1 MIVFGTDGWR
11 GIIARDFTFD
21 NVQIVALATALYAA
35 KLSKNKK
42 PSVVIGYDARFLSKE
57 FAQEAACVM
66 ASKGVV
72 VHLTDGIS
80 STPQVSFATKQKK
93 ATLGVVITASHNPAE
108 YNGYKLKSNTGGP
121 AFPEQVLAL
130 EKELDALQKK
140 RPVLKLKPLDEYIK
154 EKTIRLFGAKES
166 YLRYLKRKIDIRTIQ
181 KAGLKVL
188 FDPMHGAGIDT
199 IKELLP
205 KADEI
210 HAEFN
215 PSFGDIDHPEP
226 MAEYLPALMS
236 KVRDG
241 GYDIGLATDGDADR
255 LGAVDEEGN
264 FVDSHK
270 IFMLL
275 MKYLYEDKKKRGAV
289 AKTVAL
295 TSMVN
300 KYCEKHG
307 IKLHE
312 LPIGFKY
319 VSKLMATEKILI
331 GGEESGGLGT
341 IVHIPERD
349 GLFNGMLLLEM
360 MVTRKKSLKQLVD
373 ELDKEFGHH
382 RYRRRDVRTT
392 EKIKQ
397 EILKACAKKPKQ
409 LGRNKVLSID
419 TRDGYKFFVNNGWL
433 LIRASGTEP
442 LLRYYAEAD
451 SMTKVNELLEEGLK
465 LK

>member
-1 MIVFGTDGWR
+1 MIIFGTDGWR
-11 GIIARDFTFD
+11 GLIARDFTFE
-21 NVQIVALATALYAA
+21 NVQLVALATALYAL
-35 KLSKNKK
+35 KLEKK

-57 FAQEAACVM
+57 FAQEAACVL

-72 VHLTDGIS
+72 VHISDGIA

-108 YNGYKLKSNTGGP
+108 YNGYKLKANTGGP
-121 AFPEQVLAL
+121 AFPEQVAAL
-130 EKELDALQKK
+130 EKELAAIEKK
-140 RPVLKLKPLDEYIK
+140 RPVIKFKTYDEYVK
-154 EKTIRLFGAKES
+154 EKLVRPFGAKES
-166 YLRYLKRKIDIRTIQ
+166 YLRYVKRKIDMNLIQ
-181 KAGLKVL
+181 KANLKVL

-210 HAEFN
+210 HAEYN
-215 PSFGDIDHPEP
+215 PSFGEVDHPEP
-226 MAEYLPALMS
+226 MAEYLPQLLE

-241 GYDIGLATDGDADR
+241 KYDVGLATDGDADR
-255 LGAVDEEGN
+255 LGAVDEDGN

-270 IFMLL
+270 VFMLL

-289 AKTVAL
+289 AKTIAL

-300 KYCEKHG
+300 KYCEKQG

-312 LPIGFKY
+312 LPIGFKH
-319 VSKLMATEKILI
+319 VSKLMATDKILI

-349 GLFNGMLLLEM
+349 GVFNGLLLLEM
-360 MVTRKKSLKQLVD
+360 MATRKKSLKQLVD
-373 ELDKEFGHH
+373 DLEKELGIH

-392 EKIKQ
+392 EKHKQ
-397 EILKACAKKPKQ
+397 EILKACARKPKQ
-409 LGRNKVLSID
+409 LGRHTVTMID
-419 TRDGYKFFVNNGWL
+419 TLDGYKFFVDKGWL

>member
-11 GIIARDFTFD
+11 GVIARDFTFD
-21 NVQIVALATALYAA
+21 NVQLVALATAHYAI
-35 KLSKNKK
+35 KLDKK
-42 PSVVIGYDARFLSKE
+42 KASVVIGYDARFLSKE
-57 FAQEAACVM
+57 FAQEAACVL

-72 VHLTDGIS
+72 VHITDSIS

-93 ATLGVVITASHNPAE
+93 ASVGVVITASHNPAE
-108 YNGYKLKSNTGGP
+108 YNGFKLKANTGGP
-121 AFPEQVLAL
+121 AFPEQVKDLETELAAI
-130 EKELDALQKK
+130 EKKK
-140 RPVLKLKPLDEYIK
+140 PVIKFKTYDEYVK
-154 EKTIRLFGAKES
+154 DKLIRPFGAKES
-166 YLRYLKRKIDIRTIQ
+166 YLRYVKRKVDMPAIQ

-188 FDPMHGAGIDT
+188 FDPMHGAGIHT
-199 IKELLP
+199 IKDLLP

-210 HAEFN
+210 HADYN
-215 PSFGDIDHPEP
+215 PSFGEIDHPEP
-226 MAEYLPALMS
+226 MAEYLPVLMS
-236 KVRDG
+236 KVKEG
-241 GYDIGLATDGDADR
+241 KYDVGLATDGDADR
-255 LGAVDEEGN
+255 LGAVDEQGN
-264 FVDSHK
+264 FVDSHRV
-270 IFMLL
+270 FMLL

-289 AKTVAL
+289 AKTIAL

-312 LPIGFKY
+312 LPIGFKH
-319 VSKLMATEKILI
+319 VSKLMATDKILI

-349 GLFNGMLLLEM
+349 GIFNGMLLLEM
-360 MVTRKKSLKQLVD
+360 MVKRKKKLSQLVD
-373 ELDKEFGHH
+373 ELDAEFGPH
-382 RYRRRDVRTT
+382 RYRRRDVRMT
-392 EKIKQ
+392 EKQKQ
-397 EILKACAKKPKQ
+397 DILKACARKPKQ
-409 LGRNKVLSID
+409 LGRHKVTSID
-419 TRDGYKFFVNNGWL
+419 TTDGYKFFVDKGWL

>member
-11 GIIARDFTFD
+11 GLIARDFTFD
-21 NVQIVALATALYAA
+21 NVQIVALATALYAL
-35 KLSKNKK
+35 KVDKK
-42 PSVVIGYDARFLSKE
+42 KASVVIGYDARFLSRE
-57 FAQEAACVM
+57 FAEEAACVM

-72 VHLTDGIS
+72 VHITEAIA

-93 ATLGVVITASHNPAE
+93 ATIGVVITASHNPAE

-121 AFPEQVLAL
+121 AFPEVIAEVEKELAAL
-130 EKELDALQKK
+130 EKK
-140 RPVLKLKPLDEYIK
+140 RPAIKFKTFDEYVK
-154 EKTIRLFGAKES
+154 EKLIRPFGSKES
-166 YLRYLKRKIDIRTIQ
+166 YLRYVKRKIDMPLII
-181 KAGLKVL
+181 KSGVKVL
-188 FDPMHGAGIDT
+188 FDPMHGAGINT
-199 IKELLP
+199 IKDLLP

-210 HAEFN
+210 HGEYN
-215 PSFGDIDHPEP
+215 PSFGEIDHPEP
-226 MAEYLPALMS
+226 MAEYLPTLIE
-236 KVRDG
+236 KVKEG
-241 GYDIGLATDGDADR
+241 KYDIGLATDGDADR
-255 LGAVDEEGN
+255 LGAVDENGH

-270 IFMLL
+270 VFMLL
-275 MKYLYEDKKKRGAV
+275 LKYLYEDKKKRGAV
-289 AKTVAL
+289 AKTIAL

-300 KYCEKHG
+300 KYCDKYG

-341 IVHIPERD
+341 IIHIPERD
-349 GLFNGMLLLEM
+349 GIFNGMLLLEM
-360 MVTRKKSLKQLVD
+360 MAKRKKKLSELVE
-373 ELDKEFGHH
+373 ELEDEFGVH

-397 EILKACAKKPKQ
+397 DILKACAKKPKQ
-409 LGRNKVLSID
+409 LGRYKVTSID
-419 TRDGYKFFVNNGWL
+419 TKDGYKFFIDKGWL

-451 SMTKVNELLEEGLK
+451 SMNKVNELLEEGLK
-465 LK
+465 MK

>member
-21 NVQIVALATALYAA
+21 NVQLVALATAQYAL
-35 KLSKNKK
+35 KIDKK
-42 PSVVIGYDARFLSKE
+42 KASVVIGYDARFLSKE

-72 VHLTDGIS
+72 VHITEAIA

-93 ATLGVVITASHNPAE
+93 ATVGVVITASHNPAE

-121 AFPEQVLAL
+121 AFPEQVVEL
-130 EKELDALQKK
+130 EKELAALEKK
-140 RPVLKLKPLDEYIK
+140 RPAIKFKTFDEYVK
-154 EKTIRLFGAKES
+154 EKLIRPFGAKES
-166 YLRYLKRKIDIRTIQ
+166 YLRYVKRKIDMPAIS
-181 KAGLKVL
+181 KAGIKVL
-188 FDPMHGAGIDT
+188 FDPMHGAGINT
-199 IKELLP
+199 IKDLLP

-210 HAEFN
+210 HAEYN
-215 PSFGDIDHPEP
+215 PSFGEIDHPEP
-226 MAEYLPALMS
+226 MAEYLPTLIE
-236 KVRDG
+236 KVKEG
-241 GYDIGLATDGDADR
+241 KYDVGLATDGDADR
-255 LGAVDEEGN
+255 LGAVDENGH

-270 IFMLL
+270 VFMLL
-275 MKYLYEDKKKRGAV
+275 MKYLYEEKKKRGAV
-289 AKTVAL
+289 AKTIAL

-300 KYCEKHG
+300 KYCEKYG
-307 IKLHE
+307 IKLYE
-312 LPIGFKY
+312 LPIGFKH

-341 IVHIPERD
+341 IIHIPERD
-349 GLFNGMLLLEM
+349 GIFNGMLLLEM
-360 MVTRKKSLKQLVD
+360 MAKRKKKLSELVE
-373 ELDKEFGHH
+373 ELEDEFGVH

-397 EILKACAKKPKQ
+397 DILKACARKPKQ
-409 LGRNKVLSID
+409 LGRYKVTSID
-419 TRDGYKFFVNNGWL
+419 TKDGYKFFIDKGWL

-451 SMTKVNELLEEGLK
+451 SMNKVNELLEEGLK

>member
-1 MIVFGTDGWR
+1 MIIFGTDGWR
-11 GIIARDFTFD
+11 GLIARDFTFE
-21 NVQIVALATALYAA
+21 NVQTVALATALYAL
-35 KLSKNKK
+35 KIDKK
-42 PSVVIGYDARFLSKE
+42 KASVVIGYDARFLSKE

-72 VHLTDGIS
+72 VHITDAIA

-93 ATLGVVITASHNPAE
+93 ATVGVVITASHNPAE

-121 AFPEQVLAL
+121 AFPEEIAEL
-130 EKELDALQKK
+130 EKELAVLEKK
-140 RPVLKLKPLDEYIK
+140 RPAIKFKTFDEYVK
-154 EKTIRLFGAKES
+154 EKLVRPFGAKES
-166 YLRYLKRKIDIRTIQ
+166 YLRYVKRKIDMPAII
-181 KAGLKVL
+181 KSGIKVM
-188 FDPMHGAGIDT
+188 FDPMHGAGIYT
-199 IKELLP
+199 IKDLLP

-210 HAEFN
+210 HGDYN
-215 PSFGDIDHPEP
+215 PSFGEIDHPEP
-226 MAEYLPALMS
+226 MAEYLPTLIE
-236 KVRDG
+236 KVKEG
-241 GYDIGLATDGDADR
+241 KYDVGLATDGDADR
-255 LGAVDEEGN
+255 LGAVDENGH

-270 IFMLL
+270 VFMLL

-289 AKTVAL
+289 AKTIAL

-312 LPIGFKY
+312 LPIGFKH
-319 VSKLMATEKILI
+319 VSKLMATDKILI

-341 IVHIPERD
+341 IIHIPERD
-349 GLFNGMLLLEM
+349 GIFNGMLLLEM
-360 MVTRKKSLKQLVD
+360 MAKRKKKLSELVD
-373 ELDKEFGHH
+373 ELEDEFGVH

-397 EILKACAKKPKQ
+397 DILKACAKKPKQ
-409 LGRNKVLSID
+409 LGRYKVTSID
-419 TRDGYKFFVNNGWL
+419 TKDGYKFFIDKGWL

-451 SMTKVNELLEEGLK
+451 SMNKVNELLEEGLK
-465 LK
+465 MK

>member
-11 GIIARDFTFD
+11 GVIARDFTFE
-21 NVQIVALATALYAA
+21 NVQLVALATAHYAL
-35 KLSKNKK
+35 KLNKK
-42 PSVVIGYDARFLSKE
+42 ASVVIGYDARFLSKE
-57 FAQEAACVM
+57 FAEEAACVM
-66 ASKGVV
+66 ASKGVT
-72 VHLTDGIS
+72 VHITDSIS

-121 AFPEQVLAL
+121 AFPEQIAEL
-130 EKELDALQKK
+130 EKELAAIEKK
-140 RPVLKLKPLDEYIK
+140 RPAIKFKTFDEYLK
-154 EKTIRLFGAKES
+154 DKTIRLFGAKES
-166 YLRYLKRKIDIRTIQ
+166 YLRYLKRKIDMKTIQ
-181 KAGLKVL
+181 KANLNVL
-188 FDPMHGAGIDT
+188 YDPMHGAGIDT

-205 KADEI
+205 NADEI
-210 HAEFN
+210 HGEFN
-215 PSFGDIDHPEP
+215 PSFGEIDHPEP
-226 MAEYLPALMS
+226 MAEYLPHLIE
-236 KVRDG
+236 KVREG
-241 GYDIGLATDGDADR
+241 NYDVGLATDGDADR

-270 IFMLL
+270 VFMLL

-289 AKTVAL
+289 AKTIAL

-307 IKLHE
+307 IKLYE

-360 MVTRKKSLKQLVD
+360 MVTRKKSLKQLVA
-373 ELDKEFGHH
+373 ELEQEFGAH
-382 RYRRRDVRTT
+382 RYRRRDYRTT
-392 EKIKQ
+392 DKHKQ
-397 EILKACAKKPKQ
+397 EVLKACAKQPKQ
-409 LGRNKVLSID
+409 LGRHKVLSVD
-419 TRDGYKFFVNNGWL
+419 TTDGYKFHVDKGWL

-465 LK
+465 MK

>member
-11 GIIARDFTFD
+11 GIIARDFTFE
-21 NVQIVALATALYAA
+21 NVQLVALATAQYA
-35 KLSKNKK
+35 LRIDKK
-42 PSVVIGYDARFLSKE
+42 KASVVIGYDARFLSKE
-57 FAQEAACVM
+57 FAQEAACVL

-72 VHLTDGIS
+72 VHITETIA

-121 AFPEQVLAL
+121 AFPEQIAEL
-130 EKELDALQKK
+130 EKELAAIERK
-140 RPVLKLKPLDEYIK
+140 RPVIK
-154 EKTIRLFGAKES
+154 FKSFDDYVKDKIIRPFGAKES
-166 YLRYLKRKIDIRTIQ
+166 YLRYVKRKIDMTAIT
-181 KAGLKVL
+181 KAGIKVL
-188 FDPMHGAGIDT
+188 FDPMHGAGINT
-199 IKELLP
+199 IKDLLP
-205 KADEI
+205 SADEI
-210 HAEFN
+210 HGEYN
-215 PSFGDIDHPEP
+215 PSFGEIHHPEP
-226 MAEYLPALMS
+226 MAEYLPTLIE
-236 KVRDG
+236 KVKEG
-241 GYDIGLATDGDADR
+241 KYDIGLATDGDADR
-255 LGAVDEEGN
+255 LGAVDENGH

-270 IFMLL
+270 VFMLI

-289 AKTVAL
+289 AKTIAL

-307 IKLHE
+307 IKLYE
-312 LPIGFKY
+312 LPIGFKH

-341 IVHIPERD
+341 IIHIPERD
-349 GLFNGMLLLEM
+349 GIFNGMLLLEM
-360 MVTRKKSLKQLVD
+360 MAKRKKKLSELVE
-373 ELDKEFGHH
+373 ELEEEFGVH

-392 EKIKQ
+392 EKMKQ
-397 EILKACAKKPKQ
+397 DILKACAKKPKQ
-409 LGRNKVLSID
+409 LGRYKVVSID
-419 TRDGYKFFVNNGWL
+419 TTDGYKFFIDNGWL

-451 SMTKVNELLEEGLK
+451 SMNKVNELLEEGLK

>member
-11 GIIARDFTFD
+11 GIIARDFTFE
-21 NVQIVALATALYAA
+21 NVQIVALATAMYAL
-35 KLSKNKK
+35 KIDKK
-42 PSVVIGYDARFLSKE
+42 KASVVIGYDARFLSRE
-57 FAQEAACVM
+57 FAEEAACVM

-72 VHLTDGIS
+72 VHITETIS

-93 ATLGVVITASHNPAE
+93 ATVGVVITASHNPPE
-108 YNGYKLKSNTGGP
+108 YNGFKLKSNTGGP
-121 AFPEQVLAL
+121 AFPEEIAEL
-130 EKELDALQKK
+130 EKELAAIEKK
-140 RPVLKLKPLDEYIK
+140 RPAIKFKTFDEYVK
-154 EKTIRLFGAKES
+154 EKIIRPFGAKES
-166 YLRYLKRKIDIRTIQ
+166 YLRYVKRKIDMPAIL
-181 KAGLKVL
+181 KSGVKVL

-199 IKELLP
+199 IKDLLP

-210 HAEFN
+210 HADYN
-215 PSFGDIDHPEP
+215 PSFGEIDHPEP
-226 MAEYLPALMS
+226 MAEYLPTLIEKM
-236 KVRDG
+236 KEG
-241 GYDIGLATDGDADR
+241 KYDVGLATDGDADR
-255 LGAVDEEGN
+255 LGAVDENGN

-270 IFMLL
+270 VFMLL
-275 MKYLYEDKKKRGAV
+275 LKYLYEEKKKRGAV
-289 AKTVAL
+289 AKTIAL

-312 LPIGFKY
+312 LPIGFKH
-319 VSKLMATEKILI
+319 VSKLMATSKILI

-341 IVHIPERD
+341 MIHIPERD
-349 GLFNGMLLLEM
+349 GIFNGMLLLEM
-360 MVTRKKSLKQLVD
+360 MAKRKKKLSELVE
-373 ELDKEFGHH
+373 ELEDEFGVH

-397 EILKACAKKPKQ
+397 DILKACAKKPKQ
-409 LGRNKVLSID
+409 LGRYKVTSID
-419 TRDGYKFFVNNGWL
+419 TTDGYKFFIDKGWL

-451 SMTKVNELLEEGLK
+451 SMNKVNELLEEGLK